1 MSYPEYS
8 VSYDGVGYDAM
19 APDDYGP
26 CSQGCLYNDILAYH
40 QFNQFPFVVLHP
52 KSNDCIT
59 YFSICMLR
67 VPAQIAV
74 FTRNDFQDQVD
85 NGETLD
91 PPTSELK
98 LMSEYQSTES
108 EPFTAEAVY
117 RWTVPQRPP
126 DLRYV
131 IAEN

>member
-1 MSYPEYS
+1 MLS
-8 VSYDGVGYDAM
+8 GM
-19 APDDYGP
+19 FI
-26 CSQGCLYNDILAYH
+26 YNDILAYH
-40 QFNQFPFVVLHP
+40 QFNQFLFVVLHP
-52 KSNDCIT
+52 KSNDWIT

-98 LMSEYQSTES
+98 PTSEYQSTES
-108 EPFTAEAVY
+108 DPFTAEVVH
-117 RWTVPQRPP
+117 RWTVPQRPI
-126 DLRYV
+126 DLR
-131 IAEN
+131 